1 MQGLL
6 TRDPLTRLGTVRDAE
21 EVMEHPFFAGVDWH
35 AILQRRA
42 KPPFSPEIVAGTT
55 DTRFFD
61 EQFTKM
67 PVGYPVAP
75 VWHMLAVS
83 CEAHHLS
90 LTGMCVFLPIT
101 CNTESFPLL
110 VVQITASIQ
119 AQTRLGSHER
129 TESTDVF
136 SGFTYEEASEYLGR
150 TSFGTLWLRLL

>member
-67 PVGYPVAP
+67 PVGSPVAP

-90 LTGMCVFLPIT
+90 LTGMCVL
-101 CNTESFPLL
+101 
-110 VVQITASIQ
+110 
-119 AQTRLGSHER
+119 
-129 TESTDVF
+129 
-136 SGFTYEEASEYLGR
+136 
-150 TSFGTLWLRLL
+150 

>member
-1 MQGLL
+1 MCVQGLL

-67 PVGYPVAP
+67 PVGGIQCSCF
-75 VWHMLAVS
+75 LAS
-83 CEAHHLS
+83 
-90 LTGMCVFLPIT
+90 G
-101 CNTESFPLL
+101 
-110 VVQITASIQ
+110 
-119 AQTRLGSHER
+119 TRLCL
-129 TESTDVF
+129 VF
-136 SGFTYEEASEYLGR
+136 TRIS
-150 TSFGTLWLRLL
+150 